1 MKRVKTLLAIICL
14 AVFSGASAQYVNG
27 MDLKDLD
34 VNYLRIY
41 GNTNFGGNKM
51 IVRFEFGQKVGFDH
65 KNKNILD
72 ENGKRITF
80 NTMIDAVN
88 FMSSYGY
95 RVIQTFTTVKGNAVY
110 YHYIM
115 EKIGLM
121 DNKGVNSYNNT
132 QNKHYNRIKNNNT
145 TSSSSSNSVEKE
157 KTNTNKKEIKEKQKP
172 KKKGGS
178 FLDKISGAFDKK
190 EETPEVEEK
199 TQAEPTKV
207 EEYTNCTTCKST
219 GKINIQC
226 TSKVCSK
233 GKIYATCSHCSGN
246 YKNANAQCPKCQGTG
261 CDYCDYDGKACPN
274 CNQGQE
280 TKTHSQCNGT
290 GILKAVCH
298 KCNGSGKILK

>member
-1 MKRVKTLLAIICL
+1 MRNIIIVLVIALLASCASPEAMVYSGEYGVKNKTKVNISEGNFSTL
-14 AVFSGASAQYVNG
+14 GSFSGTARQTLNKKFDYSGLIADARKALWANVRKSGINVNSCVVLHNTNLEMINDG
-27 MDLKDLD
+27 SETVATITAEVVSFDKNAKAGK
-34 VNYLRIY
+34 VNYGSY
-41 GNTNFGGNKM
+41 QNYNNS
-51 IVRFEFGQKVGFDH
+51 
-65 KNKNILD
+65 KNK
-72 ENGKRITF
+72 
-80 NTMIDAVN
+80 
-88 FMSSYGY
+88 
-95 RVIQTFTTVKGNAVY
+95 
-110 YHYIM
+110 
-115 EKIGLM
+115 
-121 DNKGVNSYNNT
+121 
-132 QNKHYNRIKNNNT
+132 
-145 TSSSSSNSVEKE
+145 SSSASKTREENNEEVEE
-157 KTNTNKKEIKEKQKP
+157 KP

-190 EETPEVEEK
+190 EETPETEEETPKVEEK

-207 EEYTNCTTCKST
+207 EEYTNCTTCKGA